1 MKYLQREIKRVWNRF
16 FISLVGLKYAWLEES
31 SFPQWVA
38 VNIVSII
45 AAFSFDLSSIE
56 RALIVGFGLL
66 ILVVELLN
74 TGIEAAIDRISEDI
88 HPLSKKAKDV
98 ACAAV
103 FMTAIAL
110 ALIWLIILLG

>member
-1 MKYLQREIKRVWNRF
+1 MGYLQREIKRVWSRF
-16 FISLVGLKYAWLEES
+16 FISLIGLKYAWTEES

-38 VNIVSII
+38 VNVVSII
-45 AAFSFDLSSIE
+45 AAFAIDLSPVE
-56 RALIVGFGLL
+56 RALIIAFGLL

-74 TGIEAAIDRISEDI
+74 TGIEAAIDRISLDI

-103 FMTAIAL
+103 FMTAL
-110 ALIWLIILLG
+110 ALVMIWVIILVG